1 MKESRFLVVPKP
13 GAKPLT
19 SLAGVPLRRVGPTVI
34 IILAAAYALYWLLVR
49 PAGEPAAGYVG
60 QLFGGESVLL
70 LSIALVLIS
79 TLPQVEHV
87 FGGIDHAAIWHRR
100 AAITGTVLLLPH
112 IELAAN
118 PEATSIGKTLAVIGI
133 SGLAALV
140 VWAILPRWRTMVPA
154 RVRDLVLGL
163 GSARPVRLVARL
175 LGGYERWRGF
185 HRLTGIFVAA
195 GFFHGLLDAS
205 AFDAA
210 PGLRWSFVAIG
221 GVGLAFY
228 AYREL
233 LARRFLPH
241 HDYQVDQVNAVA
253 PDLVELSLAPLGK
266 PLDFRPGQFAMIYLE
281 TKQGWQRHPFSM
293 SGSARD
299 QHLRITVK
307 ALGDHTT
314 RLPDV
319 VQPGMPAVVGGPYGR
334 FDRHRGTARQVWIA
348 GGVGITPFLSWVRSL
363 ETAGTDVPGEVD
375 FFVTSAGP
383 SPFAVEILA
392 TARNHPWLHIHVVDT
407 ETDGRLTPEAVLAVV
422 DTEPRQLS
430 VFMGGPDAMLRQF
443 RRAFRAAGVRRA
455 NIHREYFQWR

>member
-1 MKESRFLVVPKP
+1 MKESRFLVVPQP

-19 SLAGVPLRRVGPTVI
+19 SLPGVPLRRVGPTVI

-60 QLFGGESVLL
+60 QLFGGESILL

-118 PEATSIGKTLAVIGI
+118 PEATSVGKTLAVIGI

-140 VWAILPRWRTMVPA
+140 AWAILPRWRTMVPA

-163 GSARPVRLVARL
+163 GSARPVRLVGRL

-241 HDYQVDQVNAVA
+241 HDYQVDQVKAVA

-334 FDRHRGTARQVWIA
+334 FDRHKGTEHQVWIA
-348 GGVGITPFLSWVRSL
+348 AGVGITPFLSWLRSL
-363 ETAGTDVPGEVD
+363 EGDLRESVH

-383 SPFAVEILA
+383 SPFAAEITSIAKDYPSL
-392 TARNHPWLHIHVVDT
+392 TVHLVDT
-407 ETDGRLTPEAVLAVV
+407 AVDGRLTPEQVLAAV
-422 DTEPRQLS
+422 DTPPRKLS
-430 VFMGGPDAMLRQF
+430 VFMGGPDPMLRQF
-443 RRAFRAAGVRRA
+443 RRTFRSAGVRTA